1 MRKRNLPQTKAAKK
15 NRRESDPI
23 PWRYT
28 LLTLFCA
35 LFLVAGFFFAAR
47 QHFSS
52 IDYGIKNSKLR
63 KQLDELEGEKRRL
76 ILEKEIAL
84 SPAEI
89 KKAAKK
95 IGMTAMTAN
104 NIEVVGG
111 NSQPVEAAK
120 PERVSTFKAA
130 EKISPEP
137 KPAQKIEN
145 KIENKTDDK
154 NAKSD
159 KPARIEKKAAEL
171 KKVSD
176 ARDRIVKT
184 AK

>member
-1 MRKRNLPQTKAAKK
+1 MRKRNLPQTKTAKK
-15 NRRESDPI
+15 SKREGDPI
-23 PWRYT
+23 PWKYT

-84 SPAEI
+84 SPGEI

-95 IGMTAMTAN
+95 IGMTAMTAS

-111 NSQPVEAAK
+111 NPKTAETIK
-120 PERVSTFKAA
+120 TERISTFKAA
-130 EKISPEP
+130 EKSPSEL
-137 KPAQKIEN
+137 KPAQTNTN
-145 KIENKTDDK
+145 KIDDK
-154 NAKSD
+154 NAKFG
-159 KPARIEKKAAEL
+159 KPAKSENKTSEP
-171 KKVSD
+171 KKVAD
-176 ARDRIVKT
+176 VRERIVIKT
-184 AK
+184 NK

>member
-1 MRKRNLPQTKAAKK
+1 MRKRNLPQTKTAKK
-15 NRRESDPI
+15 SRRDRDPI

-52 IDYGIKNSKLR
+52 IDYGMKNSKLR

-95 IGMTAMTAN
+95 IGMTTMTAS

-111 NSQPVEAAK
+111 NPKIAETIK
-120 PERVSTFKAA
+120 TEKISTFKAA
-130 EKISPEP
+130 EKTPSEP
-137 KPAQKIEN
+137 KPAQTTAN
-145 KIENKTDDK
+145 KADDK
-154 NAKSD
+154 NIKFGKPGKSD
-159 KPARIEKKAAEL
+159 KITSEPKKN
-171 KKVSD
+171 SD
-176 ARDRIVKT
+176 GRDRIAVKT
-184 AK
+184 TK